1 MLEMGLILTPD
12 AIESA
17 DIASVPTG
25 QIIYDLNRRDAL
37 RRVNGFLEER
47 GVLRVGRYSEWKY
60 LMSDTCVLGGRRA
73 AQLLREQ
80 DDDTDWTGV
89 AINPDDV
96 PDDLIGKVSA
106 QPR

>member
-1 MLEMGLILTPD
+1 MGLIEDPS

-17 DIASVPTG
+17 DIALVPTG
-25 QIIYDLNRRDAL
+25 QIIYDLNRRDSL
-37 RRVNGFLEER
+37 RRVNGFLEQQ

-73 AQLLREQ
+73 ARLLREQ
-80 DDDTDWTGV
+80 DDDTNWTGV

-106 QPR
+106 EPK